1 LRGAARPDHAA
12 LVEDVVMT
20 VAVESPRQG
29 QYVLQTIKM
38 VLRNA
43 ALREQPVNPQVLT
56 VTPPVHESRH
66 GGS

>member
-1 LRGAARPDHAA
+1 
-12 LVEDVVMT
+12 VEDVVMT

-43 ALREQPVNPQVLT
+43 ALREQPVNPQVFT
-56 VTPPVHESRH
+56 VTRPVYESRH
-66 GGS
+66 SGS